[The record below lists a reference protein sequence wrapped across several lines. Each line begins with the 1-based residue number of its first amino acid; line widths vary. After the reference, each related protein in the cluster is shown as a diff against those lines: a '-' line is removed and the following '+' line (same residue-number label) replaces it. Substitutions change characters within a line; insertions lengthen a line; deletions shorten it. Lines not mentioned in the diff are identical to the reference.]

1 MESVE
6 LGRTGHRVSRIGLG
20 AMPLSLEGRPKRED
34 AKGVVQRA
42 VRLGVTLIDTADA
55 YALHSGDM
63 GHNERLIREAL
74 NEMGGAED
82 VVIATKG
89 GLVRPEGRWERNGR
103 PRHLRE
109 ACERSLRN
117 LEVDSIDLYQFH
129 APDPDVPFEESVG
142 EISRLKEEGKVRA
155 LGLSN
160 VDLEQ
165 LESARN
171 IVEITSVQNR
181 FNPWDQSAEETGLIR
196 FCDENRITFLP
207 YSPVGGGRRVKLL
220 RDSDALQEV
229 GEREGA
235 TPEELVLAWIL
246 SRSPTL
252 VPIPGA
258 SRTESIESSVRAAD
272 LDLPEETLQEIEE
285 IFRSLPE

>member
-1 MESVE
+1 M
-6 LGRTGHRVSRIGLG
+6 VSRISLG
-20 AMPLSLEGRPKRED
+20 AMPLSLEGRPEREE
-34 AKGVVQRA
+34 AKEVVQRA

-82 VVIATKG
+82 VVVATKG

-142 EISRLKEEGKVRA
+142 EISRLREEGKVRA
-155 LGLSN
+155 VGLSN

-165 LESARN
+165 LERARE

-181 FNPWDQSAEETGLIR
+181 FNPWDRSAEETGLIR

-220 RDSDALQEV
+220 RDDAALREV

-246 SRSPTL
+246 SQSPTL

-272 LDLPEETLQEIEE
+272 LDLPEETPQEIEE